1 MEQTAVEWLEKEYI
15 KLYGGIIKVSMLS
28 SIEQAKQMEREQ
40 SECICVNVIER
51 ILNES
56 EQGREINSK
65 QIFED
70 VYQLTF
76 KSE

>member
-1 MEQTAVEWLEKEYI
+1 MKQTAVDWLVEQLKNGKEFNENLI
-15 KLYGGIIKVSMLS
+15 K
-28 SIEQAKQMEREQ
+28 QAKEMEKEQ

-56 EQGREINSK
+56 EQGREINSE
-65 QIFED
+65 QIFKD

>member
-1 MEQTAVEWLEKEYI
+1 MKQTAVEWLIDYI
-15 KLYGGIIKVSMLS
+15 KNLEKYPYKTIQELEDK
-28 SIEQAKQMEREQ
+28 AKEMEKEQ

-56 EQGREINSK
+56 EQGREINSE
-65 QIFED
+65 QIFKD

>member
-1 MEQTAVEWLEKEYI
+1 MKQTGVEWFASEIRNHIE
-15 KLYGGIIKVSMLS
+15 MS
-28 SIEQAKQMEREQ
+28 SRHFEELLEQAKQMEKEQ